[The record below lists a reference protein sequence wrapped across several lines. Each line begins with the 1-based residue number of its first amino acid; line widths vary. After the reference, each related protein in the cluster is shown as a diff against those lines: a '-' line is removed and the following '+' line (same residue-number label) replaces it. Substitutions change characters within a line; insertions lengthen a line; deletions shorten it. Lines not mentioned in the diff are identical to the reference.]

1 MKKEQVLDLT
11 KEVLELGSKKEVEAK
26 LAEFDKLVKAFAEKL
41 EVGDKAKLGSFIEIE
56 KKHVEAKHTD
66 ARVGRNPRTGE
77 SIQIPAK
84 DTPAHDEVKIKA
96 TKALS
101 KAE

>member
-1 MKKEQVLDLT
+1 MIKEQVMELT

-41 EVGDKAKLGSFIEIE
+41 EVGDKAKLGSFVEIE

-66 ARVGRNPRTGE
+66 ARVGRNPKTGE
-77 SIQIPAK
+77 PVNIGAK
-84 DTPAHDEVKIKA
+84 DYPAHDVVTVKA
-96 TKALS
+96 TKALN
-101 KAE
+101 K